1 MPPSGVAVQSA
12 PYKATSE
19 VPNGAFS
26 HLVREYELLPC
37 QHLELLAFF
46 FLIFSMLA
54 VMEPLCGDNLCFLA
68 GDNSQPGACPVVERH
83 LNSLLK
89 DQLVSSCS

>member
-1 MPPSGVAVQSA
+1 MVRLVTLSGS
-12 PYKATSE
+12 KSC
-19 VPNGAFS
+19 F
-26 HLVREYELLPC
+26 
-37 QHLELLAFF
+37 LASTWSCWHFF